1 MAHYPDTV
9 RFHPHDD
16 DRRIGL
22 PYPYTVP
29 CVSDMFQEMYY
40 WDTYFTNVGLLS
52 AGNIRQAKNNV
63 DNILF
68 LVDRYGF
75 MPNAN
80 LFSFLDRSQ
89 PPFLSQMVR
98 DVFEATNDLQ
108 WLRNAYGILK
118 KEYAFWQGKRCLPN
132 GLNGYTGYQI
142 DPDRLDL
149 IANYGLTRLGYKPE
163 VMDEDTKKTVYLAL
177 KSFCESGWDRTLK
190 RMNRKYTAE
199 EYLAAVNR
207 IRRYMPD
214 AAITTDIIVG
224 FPGET
229 EADFQESYDFAKKLA
244 LADAHIFKY
253 SPRSG
258 TPAAK
263 MPEQVAPEQKE
274 KRSAKLIAL
283 TETAKQHFAE
293 EMLGKNE
300 EVLFEQERS
309 PGLWE
314 GKTENYVTVLFEST
328 ENLSGKLR
336 TLRLVSARNGEITA
350 E

>member
-1 MAHYPDTV
+1 
-9 RFHPHDD
+9 
-16 DRRIGL
+16 
-22 PYPYTVP
+22 
-29 CVSDMFQEMYY
+29 
-40 WDTYFTNVGLLS
+40 
-52 AGNIRQAKNNV
+52 
-63 DNILF
+63 
-68 LVDRYGF
+68 
-75 MPNAN
+75 
-80 LFSFLDRSQ
+80 
-89 PPFLSQMVR
+89 
-98 DVFEATNDLQ
+98 
-108 WLRNAYGILK
+108 
-118 KEYAFWQGKRCLPN
+118 
-132 GLNGYTGYQI
+132 
-142 DPDRLDL
+142 
-149 IANYGLTRLGYKPE
+149 
-163 VMDEDTKKTVYLAL
+163 
-177 KSFCESGWDRTLK
+177 
-190 RMNRKYTAE
+190 MNRKYTAE